1 MIPSTFATLVK
12 QLRSGDPE
20 AARSLVLSY
29 EGEIRRA
36 IRVRL
41 TDPNLRRS
49 LDSMDI
55 CQSVL
60 ANFFFRVSAGQF
72 DLDRPEQLLALLL
85 KMAHNKV
92 IDHARKAQAR
102 HQGQRIH
109 GNDAEEVM
117 ATAADPQE
125 TPSGLVANR
134 DLVETVRRLLSPEE
148 RYLAEQ
154 RAAGREWSELAA
166 ELNRSPDA
174 LRKQHDRAMDRVAEH
189 LGLDSLGGA

>member
-1 MIPSTFATLVK
+1 MAPNGFATLVQ

-20 AARSLVLSY
+20 AARALVLRY

-41 TDPNLRRS
+41 TDPTLRRS

-72 DLDRPEQLLALLL
+72 DLERPEQLLALLL

-92 IDHARKAQAR
+92 IDHARKARAR
-102 HQGQRIH
+102 HQDQRVV
-109 GNDAEEVM
+109 GPDAQDLL
-117 ATAADPQE
+117 ATAADPQD
-125 TPSGLVANR
+125 TPSGIVANR
-134 DLVETVRRLLSPEE
+134 DLVETVRNLLTVEE

-154 RAAGREWSELAA
+154 RAAGREWADLAA
-166 ELNRSPDA
+166 EMGRSPDA
-174 LRKQHDRAMDRVAEH
+174 LRKQHDRAMDRVGEQ
-189 LGLDSLGGA
+189 LGLGSLGDD